1 MSHAG
6 SRPQLHFASGAFHSP
21 TTVLACFKP
30 SRAKND
36 EINYDDD
43 FRSGCE
49 MVGSTCGLFKNSPFW
64 IIGHM

>member
-6 SRPQLHFASGAFHSP
+6 LATSNPFRIGRFPLCS
-21 TTVLACFKP
+21 VL
-30 SRAKND
+30 RAKND

-49 MVGSTCGLFKNSPFW
+49 MVGSTCGLFENSPFW